1 MEDKHQLWK
10 LIYEHLATELTP
22 QSMKTWFD
30 DTQVVSFAPNALTLY
45 TSSFKRPFIEERY
58 MPALHRA
65 MDSLYGGTFDIH
77 ITDDANAMEVIKMPL
92 IDSQLDP
99 DCLSEQYSFNNFIV
113 GKSNEFAHA
122 AAWATTNVTNTTNN
136 PLFIYG
142 DSGLGKTHLLY
153 AMINKIKH
161 DTPDSTLCA
170 VTAENFT
177 NEIISAIRTN
187 KTKEFREKYRLVDM
201 LFVDD
206 IQFIGG
212 KDYAMEEFFNT
223 FNELYMNNN
232 KLVFTSDRPP
242 KEIPMLTD
250 RLRSRFES
258 GLVVDILPPDFETRV
273 AIIQSKAIT
282 LGLPL
287 PNDLSFYIAENITAN
302 IRQLEGAVKKIM
314 AHHQL
319 MNAPLDIETARRAI
333 KDLLSENPGL
343 NPTPE
348 HIIKEVCRFYHL
360 EEDELLSS
368 SKRADIASARQIA
381 IYLVKTLIDISN
393 TKIGKIFN
401 RDHSTI
407 THSMSQVQ
415 NKKDNDD
422 RTAREIDI
430 ILRNIRG

>member
-1 MEDKHQLWK
+1 MESKQELWQ
-10 LIYEHLATELTP
+10 LIYERLAAELTP

-30 DTQVVSFAPNALTLY
+30 DTQVVTFTPETLTLF
-45 TSSFKRPFIEERY
+45 TSAFKRPFIVERY

-65 MDSLYGGTFDIH
+65 MTDLYGEGFAIDVV
-77 ITDDANAMEVIKMPL
+77 DDPSLLVPVEIPTETL
-92 IDSQLDP
+92 LDGLN
-99 DCLSEQYSFNNFIV
+99 DNFSFNNFVI
-113 GKSNEFAHA
+113 GKSNEFAA
-122 AAWATTNVTNTTNN
+122 AAAMAATTSAPTANN

-153 AMINKIKH
+153 AMMNKVRQER
-161 DTPDSTLCA
+161 PDAVICA
-170 VTAENFT
+170 FTAEQFT
-177 NEIISAIRTN
+177 NEVIVAIRTN
-187 KTKEFREKYRLVDM
+187 KTKEFREKYRVADM

-212 KDYAMEEFFNT
+212 KDSSMEEFFNT
-223 FNELYMNNN
+223 FNELYMKNHR
-232 KLVFTSDRPP
+232 LVFTSDRPP
-242 KEIPMLTD
+242 KEIPMLHD

-273 AIIQSKAIT
+273 AIVQIKALT
-282 LGLPL
+282 LGLTL
-287 PNDLSFYIAENITAN
+287 PNELSYYLAENITAN

-314 AHHQL
+314 ANHQL
-319 MNAPLDIETARRAI
+319 MNAPLTLETAQEAI
-333 KDLLSENPGL
+333 KDLLSQHPGL

-348 HIIKEVCRFYHL
+348 LIISEVCRFYQL
-360 EEDELLSS
+360 GEDELLSS
-368 SKRADIASARQIA
+368 SKRADIAAARQIA

-415 NKKDNDD
+415 AKKNSDNK
-422 RTAREIDI
+422 TTREIDI